1 LCQGQEGVDV
11 SLALQSSSVT
21 LHEPVVVNLSI
32 HNDLAEEASIDLGY
46 DREGNFEFSIVQPDG
61 STVRPPHLPRH
72 NGISRIGKV
81 RLRPAETYWQR
92 LLLNKW
98 YPFSIV
104 GNYRVVL
111 TLATAVGKN
120 SGPLAKA
127 EFSQQLT
134 LEVGERDEK
143 RLESVCEGL
152 TRAAM
157 LTNADTALD
166 AAKSLSY
173 VEDVVAVPY
182 LARLTRQGPFVVV
195 TKYIALQGLGRV
207 ARVQSVETVVSRLS
221 PEDRKLEPEI
231 RAAAWQPSSGTQNPH
246 SALGLRERARK
257 FRGPAP
263 TWELRLTSGFRAPC
277 INQESPIPEGRGF
290 HGVVHKASFPVG
302 AKPRVS
308 SAGFGMMRWSNGYSQ

>member
-1 LCQGQEGVDV
+1 MSNVGTHLRASFARRTILLASLVLGPSVWGLCQGQEGVDV

-61 STVRPPHLPRH
+61 STIRPPHLARR
-72 NGISRIGKV
+72 NGMSSLSQLQLQPG
-81 RLRPAETYWQR
+81 ETYWHR

-98 YPFSIV
+98 YPFSKA

-111 TLATAVGKN
+111 TLTTAVGKN
-120 SGPLAKA
+120 SGVPTKA

-143 RLESVCEGL
+143 RLESVCERL

-157 LTNADTALD
+157 QTNAETALD

-173 VEDVVAVPY
+173 VEDVVAIPY
-182 LARLTRQGPFVVV
+182 LSRLTRQGPFVVV
-195 TKYIALQGLGRV
+195 TRNIALLGLGRV
-207 ARVQSVETVVSRLS
+207 GRVQSVETVVSRLS

-231 RAAAWQPSSGTQNPH
+231 RAAVWQPSSGTQNPH
-246 SALGLRERARK
+246 
-257 FRGPAP
+257 
-263 TWELRLTSGFRAPC
+263 
-277 INQESPIPEGRGF
+277 
-290 HGVVHKASFPVG
+290 
-302 AKPRVS
+302 
-308 SAGFGMMRWSNGYSQ
+308 